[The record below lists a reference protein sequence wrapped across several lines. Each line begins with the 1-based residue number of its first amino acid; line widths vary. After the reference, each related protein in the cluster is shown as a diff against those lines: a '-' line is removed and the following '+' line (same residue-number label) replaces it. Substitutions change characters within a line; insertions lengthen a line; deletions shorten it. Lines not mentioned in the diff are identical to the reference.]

1 MPASTIEIGLG
12 ILSAVLAGLLLWQF
26 KRVSDVKEQ
35 VHALEKKCEG
45 HATKEVVKDL
55 ELKMKD
61 LERTDAL
68 QQQTLDQLN
77 VLFPTLKKAMEV
89 LAKQQKK

>member
-1 MPASTIEIGLG
+1 
-12 ILSAVLAGLLLWQF
+12 
-26 KRVSDVKEQ
+26 

-45 HATKEVVKDL
+45 YETKEVVKDL

-77 VLFPTLKKAMEV
+77 SLFPTLKQAVDV
-89 LAKQQKK
+89 LAQQRKK

>member
-1 MPASTIEIGLG
+1 MTALEIGLG
-12 ILSAVLAGLLLWQF
+12 ILSTALAGLLLWQL

-45 HATKEVVKDL
+45 HATKDMVKDL

-68 QQQTLDQLN
+68 QQQTLNQLN
-77 VLFPTLKKAMEV
+77 GLFPTLKQAMDFI
-89 LAKQQKK
+89 AQQQKK

>member
-1 MPASTIEIGLG
+1 MEPWQQIGSVLG
-12 ILSAVLAGLLLWQF
+12 CVALVGGFLYWHFKVVHGL
-26 KRVSDVKEQ
+26 KDSIKE
-35 VHALEKKCEG
+35 
-45 HATKEVVKDL
+45 L

-77 VLFPTLKKAMEV
+77 ALFPTLHEAMKVIADKK
-89 LAKQQKK
+89 KR

>member
-1 MPASTIEIGLG
+1 MSLTELEIGLG
-12 ILSAVLAGLLLWQF
+12 ILSSVLAGLLLWQL
-26 KRVSDVKEQ
+26 KRVSDVKDQ
-35 VHALEKKCEG
+35 VHILEKESEG
-45 HATKEVVKDL
+45 YSTKDALREL

-77 VLFPTLKKAMEV
+77 ELFPVLKQAVDV
-89 LAKQQKK
+89 LAKQKRK